1 MSDLSALE
9 HSFAL
14 PAATM
19 PPPMGEPPPLSTDI
33 QPDEVGFRRLRG
45 AHEIGRILHL
55 RSEIQLPASAL
66 GDSGFALR
74 EKKEMKSAWSV
85 PSSATA
91 SSSAPSGTCR

>member
-9 HSFAL
+9 QSFAL
-14 PAATM
+14 PSATM
-19 PPPMGEPPPLSTDI
+19 PPPMGEPPLLSTDI

-55 RSEIQLPASAL
+55 RSEIQLPAAAL
-66 GDSGFALR
+66 SDSGFALR
-74 EKKEMKSAWSV
+74 EKKEMKSAWSA
-85 PSSATA
+85 PSSAMA